1 VPLRYRRPL
10 TPEIARAE
18 SVDDLGSRLLL
29 ARSQVVFGKNP
40 KTRAEA
46 MEAVELIRSEL
57 LRRGAVV

>member
-1 VPLRYRRPL
+1 MPLRYRRPL

-29 ARSQVVFGKNP
+29 ARSLVVFGKNP

-46 MEAVELIRSEL
+46 MAAVDTIRNEL
-57 LRRGAVV
+57 LRRGLPA